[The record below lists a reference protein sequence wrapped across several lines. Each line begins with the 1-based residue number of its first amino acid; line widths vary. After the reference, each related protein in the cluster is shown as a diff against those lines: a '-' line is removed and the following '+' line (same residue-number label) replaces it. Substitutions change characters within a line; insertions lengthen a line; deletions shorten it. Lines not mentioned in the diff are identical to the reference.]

1 MLILSKLQPHLLKK
15 TFKDSKKVKRIRN
28 YLLNAI
34 YIFIK
39 TKGADFP
46 WRTVDVSR
54 T

>member
-1 MLILSKLQPHLLKK
+1 MALSKLQPHLLKK
-15 TFKDSKKVKRIRN
+15 IFKDSKKVKGIRS

-39 TKGADFP
+39 TKVADFQ
-46 WRTVDVSR
+46 WKTADVSR